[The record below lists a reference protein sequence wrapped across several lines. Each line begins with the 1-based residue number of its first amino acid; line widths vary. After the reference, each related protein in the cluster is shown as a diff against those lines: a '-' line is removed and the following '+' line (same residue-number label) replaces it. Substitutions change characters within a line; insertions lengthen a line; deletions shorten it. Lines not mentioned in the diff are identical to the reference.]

1 MNYESGTFQCPKCKE
16 DSFAYKKWKKR
27 KIYFKNHIINDWI
40 FYENSEINKDYNFF
54 NYLKGES
61 TFKCFCDLDYCNN
74 CDSFRILLLPILIIL
89 LLALH
94 TVGTVIYITIFAY
107 IDIVIFICREKAPI
121 AKWFFETI
129 CDIYCC
135 KYNCLCPFHE
145 EDCCI
150 VLQKIFL
157 YFISIF
163 PFIFYFLI
171 YIWIDLYIYLKGKK
185 RNKIYKNVFGRDIQI
200 ENIWESNLSIK
211 EPDLYKDKEE
221 LKRNFTCKKCGAIFE
236 DFKECIPQNR
246 KIIIENDDAQTTQE
260 ELNPKNSKNKSDK
273 NIIFHFVST
282 DPQINN
288 YPMVCNKSDLFNEV
302 VNKFFRVFP
311 KYKNKNIYFIC
322 NASIVEKNKT
332 IFENGIKND
341 NAVMIVEYT

>member
-1 MNYESGTFQCPKCKE
+1 MNYESGAFQCPKCKE

-27 KIYFKNHIINDWI
+27 KIDFENHIINDWI
-40 FYENSEINKDYNFF
+40 FYENSEINKDYNFY
-54 NYLKGES
+54 NYLKRES
-61 TFKCFCDLDYCNN
+61 TFKCLFELDYCNF
-74 CDSFRILLLPILIIL
+74 CLILLASILIIL
-89 LLALH
+89 LPVLGIVLIGLWI
-94 TVGTVIYITIFAY
+94 TILIYIDCFAWCCGGSAQLTEMCFKVLEY
-107 IDIVIFICREKAPI
+107 VYCCQCDFFEVNKENCCIALKYFIC
-121 AKWFFETI
+121 
-129 CDIYCC
+129 
-135 KYNCLCPFHE
+135 
-145 EDCCI
+145 
-150 VLQKIFL
+150 IF
-157 YFISIF
+157 S
-163 PFIFYFLI
+163 FIFYFLI
-171 YIWIDLYIYLKGKK
+171 YIWIDLYVYLKGKK
-185 RNKIYKNVFGRDIQI
+185 RNKIYKNIFGRNIQI
-200 ENIWESNLSIK
+200 ENIWESNLSRK

-221 LKRNFTCKKCGAIFE
+221 LKRNFTCKKCGSIFE

-273 NIIFHFVST
+273 NITFHFVST

-311 KYKNKNIYFIC
+311 KYKNKNIYFLC

-341 NAVMIVEYT
+341 NAVMIVENTE